1 MLHQDLRAPEGV
13 FMSVSLNELKRG
25 WPSLLQP
32 APGASPSA
40 APNLPQP
47 PPAFSPASPSA
58 LPSLPQPPAS
68 PSALPTSPCL
78 SPASPSLL
86 QPLSVLSPPGQLSS
100 PSFSLPQGYLMVTVP
115 TAVLTTSR
123 IGSGSPT
130 FPGGLAGGYRGLPCL
145 PQCPAPSCPW
155 CPDQTLGPPPNAVGF
170 GFSDPLLSQV
180 HSGPVGT

>member
-32 APGASPSA
+32 PPGASPSA

-47 PPAFSPASPSA
+47 PPAFSPASPSLQP
-58 LPSLPQPPAS
+58 LPVLSQPPPAS
-68 PSALPTSPCL
+68 PQPP
-78 SPASPSLL
+78 PASSSLS
-86 QPLSVLSPPGQLSS
+86 QCSPPGQLSS